1 MSLINFCY
9 LPKNTFTSIIFPFL
23 KTYHNQ
29 IGILEKN
36 IKIGECNF
44 DIQNNMILDYNISE
58 VNKTTNILT
67 KISTKIDKIDY
78 NIYENITVK
87 RRQFLDNSYNYTNYS
102 INIVNS
108 KYKPFIY
115 SVKCIE
121 QPLMVDLMKIY
132 TDDIKEFYDIINSK
146 IKLTP
151 TFINSDSYLKTKC
164 ID

>member
-1 MSLINFCY
+1 MSLINFVY

-44 DIQNNMILDYNISE
+44 DIENNMTYDYKISE

-67 KISTKIDKIDY
+67 KISTKIDKVNY

-87 RRQFLDNSYNYTNYS
+87 RQQNVDNSYNYINYS
-102 INIVNS
+102 VNIINS
-108 KYKPFIY
+108 KYQPFIY

-121 QPLMVDLMKIY
+121 QPLMVDLIKIY

-146 IKLTP
+146 INLN
-151 TFINSDSYLKTKC
+151 NSFNCKKNVR
-164 ID
+164 I